1 MTNVSGGKEHSDLG
15 VTFLIVTICE
25 FYIFFFSKRKGKFM
39 SFKSP
44 TGPQRQTGL
53 KATATLVW
61 FRNRKTV
68 RAGIGEHGEM
78 KLKKQATDR
87 SRQFLS

>member
-1 MTNVSGGKEHSDLG
+1 
-15 VTFLIVTICE
+15 
-25 FYIFFFSKRKGKFM
+25 M